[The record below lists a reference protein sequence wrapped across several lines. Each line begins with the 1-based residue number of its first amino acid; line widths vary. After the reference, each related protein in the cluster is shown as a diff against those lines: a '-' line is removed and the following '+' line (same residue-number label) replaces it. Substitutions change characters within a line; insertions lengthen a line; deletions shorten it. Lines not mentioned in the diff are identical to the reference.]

1 MAIWLAIGI
10 AIHASFSGNPGATVE
25 HHLKEH
31 NLDYALFHPVSF
43 ATAAAALAMAALIG
57 HRWADKPRF
66 LRVALLILPA
76 ELGFTLF
83 FGYIDELRDYYEALP
98 VVLLLL
104 THGYG
109 SLVQAGWA
117 RTGDQVK
124 AAA

>member
-1 MAIWLAIGI
+1 
-10 AIHASFSGNPGATVE
+10 
-25 HHLKEH
+25 
-31 NLDYALFHPVSF
+31 
-43 ATAAAALAMAALIG
+43 
-57 HRWADKPRF
+57 
-66 LRVALLILPA
+66 VALLILPA